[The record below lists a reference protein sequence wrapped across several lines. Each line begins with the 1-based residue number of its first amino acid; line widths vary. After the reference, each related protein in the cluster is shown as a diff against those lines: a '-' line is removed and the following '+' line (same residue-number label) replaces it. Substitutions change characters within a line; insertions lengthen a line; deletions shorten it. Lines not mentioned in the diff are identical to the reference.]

1 MKNLVPCTIRHIQ
14 LEKAD
19 EDFLPLLQQ
28 FCYCLFWWKQIPLG
42 HLFLVPGKYADAAEL
57 RKAALKSISP
67 AIDFYAAG
75 DGDAGRDGDAERNGY
90 AGKSNHEGRNGARA
104 GNYEAPFLAGD
115 QPGFAT
121 VLESVFDEAPLL
133 PEGAEPLNI
142 SVIICTRNRAGQLRR
157 CLDLLLSQRW
167 RPAEIIVIDNAP
179 EDSSTEQL
187 AAQYPA
193 VTYHPEPRPGLDIAR
208 NTGARLA
215 RQPLVAYVDDDVLV
229 HPEWTYR
236 IWEVFQDPGIAAMT
250 GLVIASSLDTESQL
264 IFEKFWSFNRGYMD
278 KLYDTSFMHENL
290 RGGPP
295 VWEIGAGANMAFRK
309 TVLEKVGYFDERL
322 DVGAAGCSGD
332 SEMWFR
338 ILSGGMRILYTPR
351 AVVYHEH
358 REELRALRKQLFF
371 YMRGFTAAALIQHMQ
386 NPQAGY
392 RRHFYRVL
400 APYYWRLLKEGLPR
414 YRGRHRTIVNELSG
428 ILSGVLFFRKNRHKP
443 SQTLVSQP

>member
-1 MKNLVPCTIRHIQ
+1 MVPCTIRHIQ
-14 LEKAD
+14 LEKND
-19 EDFLPLLQQ
+19 EDFSQLLHQSY
-28 FCYCLFWWKQIPLG
+28 YCLFWWQQIPLG
-42 HLFLVPGKYADAAEL
+42 HLFLAPGKYADAADL
-57 RKAALKSISP
+57 RKAVLKAVSP

-75 DGDAGRDGDAERNGY
+75 NG
-90 AGKSNHEGRNGARA
+90 HTARSAAHA
-104 GNYEAPFLAGD
+104 GNYREPFLGGD
-115 QPGFAT
+115 HPGFAA
-121 VLESVFDEAPLL
+121 VLEKVFDEAPR
-133 PEGAEPLNI
+133 PPDGGKSLNI

-167 RPAEIIVIDNAP
+167 RPAEIIVVDNAP
-179 EDSSTEQL
+179 EDRSTEQL
-187 AAQYPA
+187 AARYPA
-193 VTYHPEPRPGLDIAR
+193 VRYHPEPRPGLDIAR

-236 IWEVFQDPGIAAMT
+236 VWEVFQDPDIAAMT
-250 GLVIASSLDTESQL
+250 GLVIASALDTESQL
-264 IFEKFWSFNRGYMD
+264 IFEKFWSFNRGYRD
-278 KLYDTSFMHENL
+278 KLFDTFFIQQNL

-309 TVLEKVGYFDERL
+309 MVLEKVGYFDERL

-332 SEMWFR
+332 SEIWFR
-338 ILSGGMRILYTPR
+338 ILSAGMRILYTPR

-358 REELRALRKQLFF
+358 RGELRALRKQLFY
-371 YMRGFTAAALIQHMQ
+371 YMRGFTAAALIQHKQ

-400 APYYWRLLKEGLPR
+400 APYYWRLLKEGLPH

-443 SQTLVSQP
+443 SQTLFSQP